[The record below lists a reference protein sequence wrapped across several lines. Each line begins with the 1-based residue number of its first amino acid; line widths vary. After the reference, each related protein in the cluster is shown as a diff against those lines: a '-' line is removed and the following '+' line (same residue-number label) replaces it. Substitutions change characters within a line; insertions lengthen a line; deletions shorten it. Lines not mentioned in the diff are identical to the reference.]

1 MFGAPD
7 ARAVAGADEEP
18 DPGADAVPDAGP
30 DAAARACVEI
40 KISRRVRAE
49 SARRPPR
56 HRCDA
61 YSTAWRCRF
70 LTARRSQHGSVIAEK

>member
-1 MFGAPD
+1 MLGAPD

-18 DPGADAVPDAGP
+18 DPGADAVP

-56 HRCDA
+56 RRRGVC
-61 YSTAWRCRF
+61 SMAWRCRF
-70 LTARRSQHGSVIAEK
+70 RTARRSQHGRVVAEK